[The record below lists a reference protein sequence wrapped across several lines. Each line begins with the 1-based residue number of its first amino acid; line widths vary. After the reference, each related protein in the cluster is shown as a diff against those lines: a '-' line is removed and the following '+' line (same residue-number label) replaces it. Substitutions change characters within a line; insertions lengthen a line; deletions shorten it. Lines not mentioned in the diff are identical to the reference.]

1 MTKTLPT
8 RAELDPER
16 TWDALSIFAT
26 FQAWQD
32 AIDTLEHDL
41 VRLESFKGHLG
52 DSAAILLEALD
63 FVWDVRARAERIFT
77 FAGLFSSVDTQDQEA
92 RARSGR
98 ASSLYARV
106 GAEAA
111 FIEPEILGLGKQ
123 KLEAFMARE
132 SGLGV
137 YAHLFDSIERQRAH
151 TRSAEVEQLL
161 GALEDPFRTASAT
174 HGTLTNAE
182 LKFEAAKDSRGLSF
196 EVAQGSIGSLTT
208 DPDRD
213 LRRSAYMS
221 YADAHLAFKNT
232 MANALAAGVK
242 QDVFRA
248 RARGY
253 GSSLEAAMEGS
264 FIPTGVFHTL
274 IGTFKRFIPVWH
286 RYWALRKRAL
296 GLADFAEYDIKAPLT
311 NTALARTTAPD
322 GQLAL
327 PHVSYEQAVDLI
339 CEGMKPL
346 GEEYGQIM
354 RKGLLED
361 RWVDVYPNR
370 GKRMGAFST
379 GAQGTHPFILMSY
392 QDTLLSLSTLAHE
405 IGHSMHS
412 YHTWRAQPP
421 VYAEYTLFVAEVAS
435 NFNQALVRDHLLQ
448 TNPDRDFQISV
459 LEEAMSNFHRYFFV
473 MPTLARF
480 ELEIHT
486 LVENGETLTA
496 DALTN
501 LCADLFT
508 EAYGPA
514 VSVDRDRVGITW
526 AEFSSHLYSNFYVHQ
541 YATGISGAHALAQG
555 VLAGKPDAA
564 TNYLKFLSAGSSVYP
579 LDALKLAGVDLS
591 SPEAVEETFK
601 VLEGYVDRL
610 EKLLG

>member
-8 RAELDPER
+8 RAELQEGR
-16 TWDALSIFAT
+16 TWDAFSIFVS
-26 FQAWQD
+26 FEAWKD
-32 AIDTLEHDL
+32 AVDALEHDL
-41 VRLESFKGHLG
+41 VKLNGFKGRLG
-52 DSAAILLEALD
+52 DSGQILLEALE
-63 FVWDVRARAERIFT
+63 FAWDVRARVERSYV
-77 FAGLFSSVDTQDQEA
+77 FASLFSSVDTTDQEA
-92 RARSGR
+92 RARAGR

-111 FIEPEILGLGKQ
+111 FIEPEILALGQ
-123 KLEAFMARE
+123 EKLRVLVAQEPE
-132 SGLGV
+132 LSV
-137 YAHLFDSIERQRAH
+137 YAHLFDTIERQRAH

-161 GALEDPFRTASAT
+161 GAIEDPFRTASGT
-174 HGTLTNAE
+174 HGTLTNAD
-182 LKFEAAKDSRGLSF
+182 LKFAAAIDSNGMSF

-208 DPDRD
+208 DPDRE
-213 LRRSAYMS
+213 LRKSAYSS
-221 YADAHLAFKNT
+221 YADSHLGFKNT

-248 RARGY
+248 RSRGY
-253 GSSLEAAMEGS
+253 GSSLEAALGGA
-264 FIPTGVFHTL
+264 FIPVSVFQTL
-274 IGTFKRFIPVWH
+274 LDTFKRYIPVWH

-296 GLADFAEYDIKAPLT
+296 KLEDFAEFDIKAPLT
-311 NTALARTTAPD
+311 EAVP
-322 GQLAL
+322 QI
-327 PHVSYEQAVDLI
+327 SYEEGVDLI

-346 GEEYGQIM
+346 GDDYGRIM
-354 RKGLLED
+354 RAGLLNE

-379 GAQGTHPFILMSY
+379 GSQGTHPFILMSY
-392 QDTLLSLSTLAHE
+392 QDTLLSMSTLAHE

-412 YHTWRAQPP
+412 YHTWRTQPS
-421 VYAEYTLFVAEVAS
+421 VYTDYGLFVAEVAS
-435 NFNQALVRDHLLQ
+435 NFNQALVRDHLLK

-486 LVENGETLTA
+486 RVERGETLTA
-496 DALTN
+496 DGLTN

-514 VSVDRDRVGITW
+514 VNVDRDRVGITW
-526 AEFSSHLYSNFYVHQ
+526 AEFSSHLYANFYVYQ
-541 YATGISGAHALAQG
+541 YATGISGAHALAKG
-555 VLAGKPDAA
+555 ILDGEPDAA
-564 TNYLKFLSAGSSVYP
+564 ANYLKFLSAGSSLYP

-591 SPEAVEETFK
+591 SPQAVEETFK
-601 VLEGYVDRL
+601 VLESYVSRL
-610 EKLLG
+610 ETLLG

>member
-1 MTKTLPT
+1 MTKTLPP
-8 RAELDPER
+8 RAELQQGR
-16 TWDALSIFAT
+16 TWDAFSIFPN
-26 FQAWQD
+26 FEVWKD
-32 AIDTLEHDL
+32 AVGALEADL
-41 VRLESFKGHLG
+41 VKLESFKGRLG
-52 DSAAILLEALD
+52 ESGAVLLEALELA
-63 FVWDVRARAERIFT
+63 WDARARAERSYVFT
-77 FAGLFSSVDTQDQEA
+77 SLFSSVDTTDQEA
-92 RARSGR
+92 RARLGR

-106 GAEAA
+106 GADAA
-111 FIEPEILGLGKQ
+111 FIEPEILALEQAKLQALTVQEPGL
-123 KLEAFMARE
+123 R
-132 SGLGV
+132 V
-137 YAHLFDSIERQRAH
+137 YAHLFDSIGRQRAH

-161 GALEDPFRTASAT
+161 GALEDPFRSASGT
-174 HGTLTNAE
+174 HGTLTNAD
-182 LKFEAAKDSRGLSF
+182 LKFEAATDSHGMRF

-208 DPDRD
+208 DPDRE
-213 LRRSAYMS
+213 LRYSAYSS
-221 YADAHLAFKNT
+221 YADAHLGFKNT

-253 GSSLEAAMEGS
+253 GSSLEAALGGA
-264 FIPTGVFHTL
+264 FIPVSVFHTL
-274 IGTFKRFIPVWH
+274 LETFKRHIPVWH

-311 NTALARTTAPD
+311 DAVPRIA
-322 GQLAL
+322 
-327 PHVSYEQAVDLI
+327 YEEAVDLV

-346 GEEYGQIM
+346 GEEYGRIM
-354 RKGLLED
+354 RKGLLEQ

-379 GAQGTHPFILMSY
+379 GSQGTHPFILMSY
-392 QDTLLSLSTLAHE
+392 QDTLLSVSTLAHE

-421 VYAEYTLFVAEVAS
+421 VYADYGLFVAEVAS
-435 NFNQALVRDHLLQ
+435 NFNQALVRDYLLK

-486 LVENGETLTA
+486 RVERGETLTA
-496 DALTN
+496 DGLTN

-514 VSVDRDRVGITW
+514 VKVDRDRVGITW
-526 AEFSSHLYSNFYVHQ
+526 AEFSSHLYANFYVYQ
-541 YATGISGAHALAQG
+541 YATGISGAHALARG
-555 VLAGKPDAA
+555 VLAGEPDAA
-564 TNYLKFLSAGSSVYP
+564 TNYLKFLSSGSSLYP

-591 SPEAVEETFK
+591 SPQAVEETFK

-610 EKLLG
+610 ETLLG